1 MNKRYMDFVPV
12 SATHKIVRDD
22 VDEPVKP
29 VAEKAQPERSVKM
42 AEKKASEPQFGV
54 IEDLQSKFV
63 KTEVVKRPL
72 NGGVKRNSSGG
83 DNKKTAEEEK
93 VLRNAVRKAESA
105 VKNESEPKKRIEMKT
120 PFVNTEKVTK
130 RPLSKNVYQK
140 KVVEPKEE
148 SSKSITIITS
158 EKKDSKVGIVVA
170 VIITI
175 ILGATAGTVAFLLL
189 PK

>member
-29 VAEKAQPERSVKM
+29 VVEKAQPERSVKM

-83 DNKKTAEEEK
+83 DNKK
-93 VLRNAVRKAESA
+93 R
-105 VKNESEPKKRIEMKT
+105 
-120 PFVNTEKVTK
+120 
-130 RPLSKNVYQK
+130 QK
-140 KVVEPKEE
+140 K
-148 SSKSITIITS
+148 
-158 EKKDSKVGIVVA
+158 KKFYVMR
-170 VIITI
+170 
-175 ILGATAGTVAFLLL
+175 
-189 PK
+189 

>member
-29 VAEKAQPERSVKM
+29 VVEKAQPERSVKM

-93 VLRNAVRKAESA
+93 VLRNAVRKADSA

-140 KVVEPKEE
+140 KVVAPKEE